1 MPLRKDF
8 TPLMLKD
15 MARDIGANTF
25 ELIRR
30 MFDEA
35 KVEEQALQT
44 AKSILAIA
52 DIYTDKILEEACRL
66 SLKQYHLPF
75 YKTIYGHAKKL
86 NKDAEYTDFKESNKK
101 AGIVRGADYYRKDK

>member
-1 MPLRKDF
+1 
-8 TPLMLKD
+8 
-15 MARDIGANTF
+15 MARDIGKSTF

-52 DIYTDKILEEACRL
+52 DIYTDEILEESIRL
-66 SLKQYHLPF
+66 SLKQYHMPF
-75 YKTIYGHAKKL
+75 YKTIYAHAKKL
-86 NKDAEYTDFKESNKK
+86 KKDAEYIEFKESNKNS
-101 AGIVRGADYYRKDK
+101 GIVRGADYYRKDK